1 MCHYIKYVGEQM
13 EHQIM
18 SESIDQLATAL
29 AKAQS
34 EFATAGKSKANPF
47 FKSKYADLE
56 SIVEASRPALT
67 KYGLSVVQ
75 SPCIVALGESSA
87 LITILL
93 HASGQWIKSTAA
105 YNPPKNDIQSLSS
118 YNTYLRRMC
127 YSSLIGVVTGEEDDD
142 GERAMIRNHTVVN
155 APVEKSIVTIDSDQ
169 LDELNSVLNECPQI
183 AMRVK
188 KGLGIEKLADM
199 PRTEFFRSLNR
210 IKELI
215 SLEGRN

>member
-1 MCHYIKYVGEQM
+1 MS
-13 EHQIM
+13 HQIM
-18 SESIDQLATAL
+18 SENIDQLATAL
-29 AKAQS
+29 AKAQG
-34 EFATAGKSKANPF
+34 EFSIAGKSKANPF

-75 SPCIVALGESSA
+75 SPFIVSPEGSSS
-87 LITILL
+87 LVTILL

-105 YNPPKNDIQSLSS
+105 HNPPKNDIQSLSS

-127 YSSLIGVVTGEEDDD
+127 YASLIGVVTGEEDDD
-142 GERAMIRNHTVVN
+142 GERAMVRNH
-155 APVEKSIVTIDSDQ
+155 APVYQPQEKSIITIDLDQ
-169 LDELNSVLNECPQI
+169 LEELNNVLNECPQI
-183 AMRVK
+183 ASRVK

-199 PRTEFFRSLNR
+199 PKAEFFRSLNR

>member
-1 MCHYIKYVGEQM
+1 M

-75 SPCIVALGESSA
+75 SPFIVSSEA
-87 LITILL
+87 SSCLVTILL

-105 YNPPKNDIQSLSS
+105 HNPPKNDIQSLSS

-127 YSSLIGVVTGEEDDD
+127 YASLIGVVTGEEDDD
-142 GERAMIRNHTVVN
+142 GERAMIRSSAPTMPTV
-155 APVEKSIVTIDSDQ
+155 ERTIVTIDSDQ
-169 LDELNSVLNECPQI
+169 IEELNNVLNECPQI
-183 AMRVK
+183 ATRVK
-188 KGLGIEKLADM
+188 RGLGIDKLSDM
-199 PRTEFFRSLNR
+199 PKSEFFKSLNR
-210 IKELI
+210 IKEII
-215 SLEGRN
+215 SLEGKN